1 MNYVISAEN
10 ISKRYFI
17 GTRGNIAYRTLRE
30 SIVEAVGASWKKIR
44 SRVQPLVNGEATEDT
59 LWALKDV
66 SFNVSPGE
74 IVGIIGRNGAGKS
87 TLLKILSK
95 ITEPSSGRVTYRGKL
110 SSLLEVGTG
119 FHPELTGRENVYL
132 NGSIM
137 GMKRSVITRKINRI
151 VEFAEISR
159 FIDTPVKRYSSGM
172 YTRLAFAV
180 AAHMDP
186 DILLIDE
193 VLSVGDLAFQQKC
206 IQHIK
211 SLKYRDTTIVIV
223 SHNMFTIKSMCDR
236 SICLSGG
243 SILFDGPT
251 EVAVNHYDS
260 GGRMYI
266 PEWANHLVGADLTK
280 CPIFIRDIDICDHQ
294 GRERFLFEYGERARI
309 RLHFEA
315 RETLDNPNF
324 CVSFIRSDGIACCS
338 FNTTMDRFPI
348 DKLSGSGTL
357 ELLTP
362 PIRLVSELYT
372 IHVLVWD
379 SCFQRL
385 FCAQVGKDFHI
396 RHAVLSTQFG
406 VFHEPAEWEWS
417 GARHSP

>member
-1 MNYVISAEN
+1 MDYVISAEN

-17 GTRGNIAYRTLRE
+17 GARGNLAYRTLRE

-44 SRVQPLVNGEATEDT
+44 SRVQPLGKGETTEDT

-66 SFNVSPGE
+66 SFKVSPGE

-87 TLLKILSK
+87 TLLKILSR
-95 ITEPSSGRVTYRGKL
+95 ITEPSSGRVSYRGKL

-137 GMKRSVITRKINRI
+137 GMKRSVITRIMNRI
-151 VEFAEISR
+151 VEFSEISR
-159 FIDTPVKRYSSGM
+159 FIDIPVKRYSSGM

-206 IQHIK
+206 LQHIQ
-211 SLKYRDTTIVIV
+211 SLKHSGTTIIIV

-243 SILFDGPT
+243 RILFDGPT

-260 GGRMYI
+260 GSRMYMS
-266 PEWANHLVGADLTK
+266 EWAHNLVGSDPTK
-280 CPIFIRDIDICDHQ
+280 CPISISNIDICDIN
-294 GRERFLFEYGERARI
+294 GCDRVLFEYGERARI

-315 RETLDNPNF
+315 RETVVNPNF
-324 CVSFIRSDGIACCS
+324 CVSIIRSDGIACCN
-338 FNTTMDRFPI
+338 FNTMMDGFPI
-348 DKLSGSGTL
+348 DKVSGSGTL
-357 ELLTP
+357 DLLTP
-362 PIRLVSELYT
+362 PICLVSELYT

-385 FCAQVGKDFHI
+385 LCAQVGKDFHV
-396 RHAVLSTQFG
+396 RHPVLSIQFG
-406 VFHEPAEWEWS
+406 VFHEAAEWEWS
-417 GARHSP
+417 GARHTL